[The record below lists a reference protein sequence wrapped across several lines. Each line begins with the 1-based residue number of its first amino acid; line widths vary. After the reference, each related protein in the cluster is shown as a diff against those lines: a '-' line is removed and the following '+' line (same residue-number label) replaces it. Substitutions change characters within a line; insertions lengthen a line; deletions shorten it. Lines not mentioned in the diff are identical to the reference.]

1 MKNHSFPKTYTTA
14 GAVYRAKK
22 NYSERFPEQT
32 FMVVKQDGVY
42 ILESVKVQSG
52 EHTQVVEQV
61 ESVNV

>member
-22 NYSERFPEQT
+22 TYSERFPDQT

-52 EHTQVVEQV
+52 HHTQVVEQV
-61 ESVNV
+61 ESVNS